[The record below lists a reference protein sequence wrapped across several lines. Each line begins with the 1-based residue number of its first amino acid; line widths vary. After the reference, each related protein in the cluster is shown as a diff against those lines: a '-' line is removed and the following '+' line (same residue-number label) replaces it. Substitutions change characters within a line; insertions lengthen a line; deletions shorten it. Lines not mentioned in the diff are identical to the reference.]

1 MGQAVFSVPAV
12 SLKSTWTST
21 GTSHTTPSTDEKTS
35 SVVVSGIPTG
45 ATNISAVLTYT
56 TTSPRSGAA
65 IREINGTTAAS
76 GTNQT
81 RSIPITGNG
90 TITITFRFKA
100 NGDNTGT
107 TGVMAFRGPNEG
119 DPMTL
124 TVTWTEPASTWT
136 TPSSVALN
144 SALGLSITNS
154 ASGRRHTWNVSFG
167 SASMGWQEISGTSA
181 SYTLPLSWASQI
193 PNATSGT
200 GTVHFRTCDSS
211 LNVLSETSRSITVT
225 LPSSV
230 VPSAGALSVAV
241 NNPYVYDSVQYCL
254 QGIHT
259 LTLTLSGDA
268 GVYGSTIRSVF
279 ISGGGYSS
287 NSRTLTTN
295 PIQTSGNVTFT
306 ATVTDSRGRS
316 NSASVTRYVQPYTP
330 VSIASAVARRA
341 DGNYAESGNGTNLY
355 GSVTFVK
362 TEVPGAGVT
371 VITDYKTSTASA
383 YTSLTSSTFAYN
395 DAARNC
401 EIKQAGLLATDASY
415 NVRYTVTDGITTTSY
430 EMIVPTASVYAV
442 FDKDAK
448 TVGFGSYPDTRS
460 STNNFTVASDWN
472 LYTHGSEILDLIG
485 SINHERLV
493 KYTSHSGDTY
503 VEFDGKNDSS
513 GAHVGIAAVG
523 QYSST
528 DATECRLSIRADKE
542 TGEIKWR
549 TDSKAG
555 TRYGSLLNWIYPV
568 GSIYM
573 STSGVSPAEKL
584 GGTWEQIY
592 DRMLIGGGNAYSC
605 GSTGGEATHVL
616 SVSEMP
622 SHTHTYQIYASA
634 GTTTQ
639 WCFDNVSKTAISD
652 TGYIG
657 YTGGSQAHNNM
668 PPYLAVYMWKRVA

>member
-1 MGQAVFSVPAV
+1 MGQAVFEVPIV
-12 SLKSTWTST
+12 SLTSRWTST
-21 GTSHTTPSTDEKTS
+21 GTSHTTPSTVTAPTS
-35 SVVVSGIPTG
+35 TVVSGIPAG
-45 ATNISAVLTYT
+45 ATDISAVLTYST
-56 TTSPRSGAA
+56 NSCLSGAS
-65 IREINGTTAAS
+65 IYQINGVNAVYSSTPHTM
-76 GTNQT
+76 
-81 RSIPITGNG
+81 PILISGNG
-90 TITITFRFKA
+90 TVNFTFRFRA
-100 NGDNTGT
+100 NGNNTGNSST
-107 TGVMAFRGPNEG
+107 LIFRLGNDQNPL
-119 DPMTL
+119 PMTL

-136 TPSSVALN
+136 IPSSVALN
-144 SALGLSITNS
+144 SSLGLSITNS

-167 SASMGWQEISGTSA
+167 GASMGWQEISGTSA
-181 SYTLPLSWASQI
+181 SYKLPLSWASQI

-241 NNPYVYDSVQYCL
+241 NNPYVYNSVQYCL

-316 NSASVTRYVQPYTP
+316 NSTSVTRYVQPYAP

-341 DGNYAESGNGTNLY
+341 DGNYAASDDGTNMY

-371 VITDYKTSTASA
+371 VVTDYKTSTASA

-395 DAARNC
+395 DAARSC

-415 NVRYTVTDGITTTSY
+415 NVRYTVTDGITTTVY

-448 TVGFGSYPDTRS
+448 AVGFGAYPDTRNA
-460 STNNFTVASDWN
+460 TNNFTVASDWN
-472 LYTHGSEILDLIG
+472 LYTHGSEILDLI
-485 SINHERLV
+485 
-493 KYTSHSGDTY
+493 
-503 VEFDGKNDSS
+503 KN
-513 GAHVGIAAVG
+513 
-523 QYSST
+523 Q
-528 DATECRLSIRADKE
+528 
-542 TGEIKWR
+542 
-549 TDSKAG
+549 AG
-555 TRYGSLLNWIYPV
+555 TLGYQTADQVSSATVQKILNSVYPV
-568 GSIYM
+568 GSIYI
-573 STSGVSPAEKL
+573 STSSTSPASFL
-584 GGTWEQIY
+584 GGTWQRLY
-592 DRMLIGGGNAYSC
+592 DRMLVGGGNSYSC
-605 GSTGGEATHVL
+605 GATGGAATVALTQAQTPSVTGSITMHQAGVSTNVNAVSGCFSSGL
-616 SVSEMP
+616 TNNNTNRDGGTKNSGSVS
-622 SHTHTYQIYASA
+622 
-634 GTTTQ
+634 
-639 WCFDNVSKTAISD
+639 
-652 TGYIG
+652 IG
-657 YTGGSQAHNNM
+657 VINFSNGGQNQAHENM
-668 PPYLAVYMWKRVA
+668 PPYLAVYMWQRVA